1 MMDIKGI
8 ERGARRRSFA
18 VSPIVPLL
26 VFIISTAIAGLT
38 FMLPIALTSQEYVN
52 SRLYL
57 YGTIAQL
64 LMDLPAVFILVRSR
78 WPLLGSKRECRAGIA
93 VGLVGA
99 ALLAA
104 LRLVL
109 RGRLVFMERVPAF
122 GQGLAL
128 PLPWNLLASVLTV
141 LAYGPGEA
149 LIQVYLILALDEAVG
164 QHDRDISLGV
174 LANAVLWGLGHIAA
188 VFTYGWSAVFNA
200 LLMLAIGI
208 ATGMM
213 FKKTRSA
220 IAPIVFW
227 TLINGTSV

>member
-1 MMDIKGI
+1 MDIKGI

-109 RGRLVFMERVPAF
+109 RGRLVFMEQVPAF

-128 PLPWNLLASVLTV
+128 PIPWNILTSVFTI

-149 LIQVYLILALDEAVG
+149 LIQVYLILALDKAIGHEG
-164 QHDRDISLGV
+164 RLLSPGV
-174 LANAVLWGLGHIAA
+174 VANALLWGLGHIGA
-188 VFTYGWSAVFNA
+188 VVTYGWSAVGNA

-208 ATGMM
+208 VTGVL
-213 FKKTRSA
+213 FKRTRSA
-220 IAPIVFW
+220 AAPMVFW